1 MSGNQEK
8 VQRYT
13 ASSGP
18 LRYQGR
24 DSKQTFT
31 KTSDKKSN
39 VSFRHKFQCNPNVSS
54 TAVNGPSLLNVRSTK
69 INPKEKQSLHPFNSE
84 RVRKQGNSD
93 HETKRMK
100 SRNDPSSLMNHTRL
114 LVNDSECRDERTKR
128 NSPNLSLLKRT
139 KESFSEVERRSL
151 DHSALKPKGQGTE
164 RTLSTPRK
172 VVTNS
177 SPSACAKSREEERSI
192 NDGIRELELPKV
204 TMNEVLYSWNLGTS
218 SRTRGSNFSGKDP
231 MEFLLTS
238 ERSASHPKHRTT
250 TIDELRTCRYLRM
263 DAQHGHEAHA
273 KACSCNSCEHGQGL
287 KSTPFLNS

>member
-8 VQRYT
+8 VKRYM

-18 LRYQGR
+18 LRFQGR

-31 KTSDKKSN
+31 KTSDKKLD
-39 VSFRHKFQCNPNVSS
+39 VSVKHKLQCNPNVSS
-54 TAVNGPSLLNVRSTK
+54 TAVDGPALLNVRSTK
-69 INPKEKQSLHPFNSE
+69 INPKEKRSLHPFNRE
-84 RVRKQGNSD
+84 RVRKQEDSD
-93 HETKRMK
+93 RETKRMK
-100 SRNDPSSLMNHTRL
+100 SKNDPSSLMSHTRL
-114 LVNDSECRDERTKR
+114 LVNDSERRDERTRR
-128 NSPNLSLLKRT
+128 NSPNLSLIKRT
-139 KESFSEVERRSL
+139 KESSSKVERRSL
-151 DHSALKPKGQGTE
+151 DHTALKPKGQGTE
-164 RTLSTPRK
+164 RTQSTPRK
-172 VVTNS
+172 VITNC
-177 SPSACAKSREEERSI
+177 SPSASSKSREEERSI

-218 SRTRGSNFSGKDP
+218 SRTRGSSFSGKDP

-238 ERSASHPKHRTT
+238 ERSASNPNHRTT

-263 DAQHGHEAHA
+263 DAQHGHEVHA